1 MSSHAVFR
9 QGANVHVIHFDWGGG
24 QMSRLISIQF
34 STLIFDDLK
43 RLNNTLKR
51 HKNVP

>member
-24 QMSRLISIQF
+24 ANV
-34 STLIFDDLK
+34 TFDL
-43 RLNNTLKR
+43 
-51 HKNVP
+51 H